1 MAELKRIGS
10 FQSFS
15 EMRAQ
20 KQAAQLAEETASKRE
35 ALKAKFAAI
44 VDELDVNDLN
54 VETIE
59 EGNAFIFAAAKARQ
73 EGKDEFEFNG
83 KKYKVTLK
91 ADTGLKESEE
101 VIEEA
106 VEETEESV
114 NENKY
119 ANAGKLGYNDQFLDR
134 RKSLAKTISTELGLK
149 SEFVGPWVGFD
160 YIDMYAI
167 GPGNVGGTI
176 LSGALDGSHTYDDL
190 KAAAAK
196 YLKGKKVKINE
207 AEETE
212 EYISEAIIVTGK
224 RDAQRVMK
232 AYQGFFNA
240 YPALDTTLNHIGTV
254 KELYRLAMEDANF
267 SREGNA
273 TVNQMKGRLFPIE
286 VKVADLNNTT
296 LKVSTSKLQSLIQNH
311 ANAIS
316 GAAKWSGLAIVEGT
330 ALFLDSIK
338 QTKYAEGL
346 LAAFNKAF
354 ESVEILEARIAEGN
368 AFGTA
373 RLKAIEAGEDEFE
386 FQGKTY
392 KVTKVDAEDKEL
404 ADELANESEI
414 NGENTNPEGYPSPAG
429 DSDDVEESPE
439 QAEVE
444 VMEESTVNEGAKEE
458 QEAMELYTQVAGPD
472 GAYSEDELAKA
483 DMDTYMEI
491 VTAAG
496 HKGSKAKKIA
506 DEFRKIATLES
517 VLFEATVEM
526 DALDPDNK
534 DFLKFLKKNKVKI
547 VRKEMQGPGGNTP
560 VITMQGKRKDLE
572 NILADCDYGWCDED
586 LAEYIE
592 EAVVYEAAGDFAG
605 WIAIDHK
612 GTRLEIKADEAKDLW
627 AAKKLAIAKLRVPK
641 SKEGLLAIAPAVEE
655 SVEVNEGLHPK
666 LKKAQKAIKKGETVY
681 GENIRFPGRFKI
693 VELGDMLA
701 TVDYEDGTKPMEMAA
716 MNIRIDSLQ
725 FESVE
730 VNEAEVKSAEDFK
743 EYAFSVLQKA
753 FGEDFDE
760 AKAQEV
766 VDGLVSKYG
775 EDYGAMVGAL
785 QSSLAEAVEVTEKKA
800 DGTISDDEDER
811 REALMAEVESAMDQL
826 LSKIKADAEDIGGS
840 FRSPGI
846 MYDAKK
852 IMDTKLK
859 RFK

>member
-20 KQAAQLAEETASKRE
+20 KQAAQLAEETASKRD

-59 EGNAFIFAAAKARQ
+59 EGNAFIFAASKAKQ
-73 EGKDEFEFNG
+73 EGKEEFEFNG

-207 AEETE
+207 AEEIEE
-212 EYISEAIIVTGK
+212 EYVSEAVIVTGK

-240 YPALDTTLNHIGTV
+240 HPALGFNAMGVPVIHHIGAI

-267 SREGNA
+267 GREGNA
-273 TVNQMKGRLFPIE
+273 TVNKMKGRLFPVE
-286 VKVADLNNTT
+286 VKIAELNNTT
-296 LKVSTSKLQSLIQNH
+296 VKVSVNKLQSLIQNH
-311 ANAIS
+311 ASAIS
-316 GAAKWSGLAIVEGT
+316 GAAKFSGLAIVEGT
-330 ALFLDSIK
+330 ALYLDSIK
-338 QTKYAEGL
+338 HDKPAQEL
-346 LAAFNKAF
+346 LAAFNASF
-354 ESVEILEARIAEGN
+354 ESVEILESRIAEGN

-414 NGENTNPEGYPSPAG
+414 NGENTNPEGYPSAAG

-444 VMEESTVNEGAKEE
+444 VMGEANVNEGAKEE
-458 QEAMELYTQVAGPD
+458 LEAMELYTQAAGPD

-483 DMDTYMEI
+483 DMDVYMEI

-572 NILADCDYGWCDED
+572 NILADCDYGWCDEE

-655 SVEVNEGLHPK
+655 SVEVNE
-666 LKKAQKAIKKGETVY
+666 
-681 GENIRFPGRFKI
+681 
-693 VELGDMLA
+693 
-701 TVDYEDGTKPMEMAA
+701 
-716 MNIRIDSLQ
+716 
-725 FESVE
+725 
-730 VNEAEVKSAEDFK
+730 AEVKSAEDFK

-785 QSSLAEAVEVTEKKA
+785 QSSLAEAVEVTEAKA

-811 REALMAEVESAMDQL
+811 RAELLKRVKEQMEELLASAEF
-826 LSKIKADAEDIGGS
+826 DAKDIGGS

-846 MYDAKK
+846 MYDIRKELDKQIKK
-852 IMDTKLK
+852 
-859 RFK
+859 FK

>member
-1 MAELKRIGS
+1 MQTIQTISVNTLAVVYNAAMRNAEIERFTYDG
-10 FQSFS
+10 
-15 EMRAQ
+15 
-20 KQAAQLAEETASKRE
+20 
-35 ALKAKFAAI
+35 
-44 VDELDVNDLN
+44 ELIESVVN
-54 VETIE
+54 
-59 EGNAFIFAAAKARQ
+59 
-73 EGKDEFEFNG
+73 
-83 KKYKVTLK
+83 
-91 ADTGLKESEE
+91 
-101 VIEEA
+101 EA
-106 VEETEESV
+106 V
-114 NENKY
+114 
-119 ANAGKLGYNDQFLDR
+119 
-134 RKSLAKTISTELGLK
+134 
-149 SEFVGPWVGFD
+149 
-160 YIDMYAI
+160 
-167 GPGNVGGTI
+167 
-176 LSGALDGSHTYDDL
+176 
-190 KAAAAK
+190 
-196 YLKGKKVKINE
+196 
-207 AEETE
+207 
-212 EYISEAIIVTGK
+212 IVTGK
-224 RDAQRVMK
+224 RDANRVMK

-240 YPALDTTLNHIGTV
+240 YPALDTTLNHVGVV
-254 KELYRLAMEDANF
+254 KQLYRLAMEDANF
-267 SREGNA
+267 GREGNA
-273 TVNQMKGRLFPIE
+273 TVNQMKGRLFPID
-286 VKVADLNNTT
+286 VKIADLNNTT
-296 LKVSTSKLQSLIQNH
+296 VKIPVSKLQSLIQNH

-354 ESVEILEARIAEGN
+354 ESVELMEARIAEGN
-368 AFGTA
+368 AFSTA
-373 RLKAIEAGEDEFE
+373 RLKAIDAGKDEFE

-392 KVTKVDAEDKEL
+392 KVTKVDAKDKEL
-404 ADELANESEI
+404 ADELTEGETLDDYNQALEVSQKYAIPIANAVAMIASVGVAASVALFKKGKRAVSKWAEKNLDESFI
-414 NGENTNPEGYPSPAG
+414 I
-429 DSDDVEESPE
+429 
-439 QAEVE
+439 
-444 VMEESTVNEGAKEE
+444 EGAKEE

-472 GAYSEDELAKA
+472 GKYSEDELAKGDA
-483 DMDTYMEI
+483 KLFMDI

-496 HKGSKAKKIA
+496 HKGGKAKKIA

-517 VLFEATVEM
+517 ILFEAEVEM

-547 VRKEMQGPGGNTP
+547 VGKTMEGPGGNTP

-572 NILADCDYGWCDED
+572 NVLADCDYGWCDEE

-592 EAVVYEAAGDFAG
+592 EAILIEAAGDFAG

-627 AAKKLAIAKLRVPK
+627 AAKKLAISKLRVPK

-655 SVEVNEGLHPK
+655 SLDEANRGDIH
-666 LKKAQKAIKKGETVY
+666 KAAKKGSYPVTIVITNKGGRFDGEVAHQETVDT
-681 GENIRFPGRFKI
+681 PAA
-693 VELGDMLA
+693 V
-701 TVDYEDGTKPMEMAA
+701 PAA
-716 MNIRIDSLQ
+716 MKVLYKKYATWAHTFAIEDATGKVLFQ
-725 FESVE
+725 ESVE

-785 QSSLAEAVEVTEKKA
+785 QSSLAESVEVNESCGTCGQEPCVCEEVQDVKEKKA

-811 REALMAEVESAMDQL
+811 REALMSEVESAMDQL